1 MMALSSELSTAWA
14 YDFVRTAAVAGTVC
28 AALASCVGYFV
39 LLRRMAFAAHA
50 LGHISFAGACAGV
63 ILGCGAL
70 PGMLALNVIAAAG
83 MGFMGDRVQK
93 SDLVVGMT
101 LCFALGLG
109 TLFLSLFKGY
119 AGQAN
124 VILFGNLLAVSH
136 RQLWVMALLA
146 VGSLLALLTMFRPLL
161 FSSLEPELA
170 EAKGVPLR
178 LISVTFYLLVA
189 IAVAVA
195 SQMMGVLL
203 VFALLVGPAAIAQ
216 HLCRTVWPGILL
228 ALAIAVAVTWISL
241 ILAYATDWPVSFWVP
256 SLLFA
261 VYVPSAPLRNLR
273 FNT

>member
-1 MMALSSELSTAWA
+1 MTALSSELSTAWA

-63 ILGCGAL
+63 ILSCGAL
-70 PGMLALNVIAAAG
+70 PGMLALNVIAATG
-83 MGFMGDRVQK
+83 MGFMGERVQK

-101 LCFALGLG
+101 LSFALGLG

-124 VILFGNLLAVSH
+124 VILFGNLLAISH
-136 RQLWVMALLA
+136 GQLWGMALLA
-146 VGSLLALLTMFRPLL
+146 GGSLLALLAMFRPLL

-216 HLCRTVWPGILL
+216 RLCHTVWPGILVG
-228 ALAIAVAVTWISL
+228 LAIAVAVTWISL
-241 ILAYATDWPVSFWVP
+241 ILAYVTDWPVSFWVP

-261 VYVPSAPLRNLR
+261 VYVPSTLLRNLR